1 MSRSVSRSMS
11 RSIQAPSAVVMVR
24 PHRFTPNP
32 ETAADNHF
40 QTAAATEAAQQIAQ
54 AAYQE
59 VSDAAEDLRAE
70 GVTVHVFEDTGE
82 RHTPDAVFPNNWFS
96 THPGGHVAVYPMHSP
111 SRRRERR
118 WDVIAML
125 KATYRVQDVID
136 YSGLEPDGLFL
147 EGTGAMVMDLSAAQI
162 AHFAGNALELSTP
175 TGRVL
180 ALSARAA
187 AALTAG
193 GGD

>member
-1 MSRSVSRSMS
+1 M
-11 RSIQAPSAVVMVR
+11 
-24 PHRFTPNP
+24 
-32 ETAADNHF
+32 
-40 QTAAATEAAQQIAQ
+40 
-54 AAYQE
+54 
-59 VSDAAEDLRAE
+59 
-70 GVTVHVFEDTGE
+70 
-82 RHTPDAVFPNNWFS
+82 
-96 THPGGHVAVYPMHSP
+96 
-111 SRRRERR
+111 
-118 WDVIAML
+118 
-125 KATYRVQDVID
+125 QDVID